1 MPYAVREGINI
12 FLGGYVPTENLKFR
26 DYALEF
32 HTTGESALEEELA
45 KMDNMSPKS
54 RAKEK
59 ARLKSLNY
67 SYPSMEISLGP
78 FHLAVEG
85 GSFNASETIVMLG

>member
-45 KMDNMSPKS
+45 KMD
-54 RAKEK
+54 
-59 ARLKSLNY
+59 
-67 SYPSMEISLGP
+67 
-78 FHLAVEG
+78 
-85 GSFNASETIVMLG
+85 